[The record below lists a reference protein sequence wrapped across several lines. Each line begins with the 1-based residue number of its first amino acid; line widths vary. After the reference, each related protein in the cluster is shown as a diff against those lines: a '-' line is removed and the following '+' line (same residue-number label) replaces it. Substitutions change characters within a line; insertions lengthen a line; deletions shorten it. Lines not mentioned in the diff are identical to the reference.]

1 MSFFEQK
8 TANVVIDEE
17 NSVVIRA
24 LSYGEEQDIKQPT
37 MRVSARLNKD
47 GDTDGEATVDA
58 VTLQR
63 RTMYKCIVSWSGP
76 GFDNRPVTP
85 ANIDALPTNVVD
97 KIVVAY
103 NKLTAPLS
111 EEEKK
116 E

>member
-1 MSFFEQK
+1 MSFFDQK
-8 TANVVIDEE
+8 NATVQIDEE
-17 NSVVIRA
+17 NSVTIRA

-37 MRVSARLNKD
+37 MRVSAKLNKD

-63 RTMYKCIVSWSGP
+63 RTMYKCIVAWDGP
-76 GFDNRPVTP
+76 GFEGRDVSP
-85 ANIDALPTNVVD
+85 ANVDALPVPIVD
-97 KIVVAY
+97 KIIVAY

-111 EEEKK
+111 DEEKK

>member
-1 MSFFEQK
+1 MSFFDQ
-8 TANVVIDEE
+8 TNAVVQIDDE
-17 NSVVIRA
+17 NSVTIRA

-37 MRVSARLNKD
+37 MRVSAKLGKD
-47 GDTDGEATVDA
+47 GETNGEATVDA

-76 GFDNRPVTP
+76 GFADRPVTP
-85 ANIDALPTNVVD
+85 ANVDALPVPIVD
-97 KIVVAY
+97 KIIVAY

-111 EEEKK
+111 DEEKK